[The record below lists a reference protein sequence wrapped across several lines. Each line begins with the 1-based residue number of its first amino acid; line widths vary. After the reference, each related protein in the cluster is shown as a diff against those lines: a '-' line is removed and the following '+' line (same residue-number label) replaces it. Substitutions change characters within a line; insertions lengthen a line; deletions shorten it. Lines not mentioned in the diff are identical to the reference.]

1 MISAETPSDQ
11 LTPDGLN
18 PVAPV
23 CLLGGLGTDGFDE
36 MLSGGV
42 YALVPQSP
50 PARFPVWARLLMSAV
65 ATGRVCHVLLRT
77 DPAEFLSRLES
88 SGWPGATAAW
98 MDETLRIYPMVDG
111 FAKLL
116 FRRDVGE
123 FTQELI
129 HWGVQANDFLLVDA
143 GDELLSLHDL
153 FLATGQ
159 VIKLKTWVRSMQLP
173 VLLNF
178 SLAGAGSGMG
188 SLTSLM
194 DHFSGLAR
202 LHSDEFGTLLTL
214 EYWQSTL
221 GTVAE
226 RTVYLNGQPEQK
238 NQAAEARSAAM
249 APQVA
254 PLFSPPAAPR
264 SAAMPLAL
272 SGGGQVA
279 ATAMASP
286 FSGDAHI
293 LTANLT
299 NDQV

>member
-1 MISAETPSDQ
+1 MISDETPSDH
-11 LTPDGLN
+11 LTPDGPN

-129 HWGVQANDFLLVDA
+129 HWGV
-143 GDELLSLHDL
+143 
-153 FLATGQ
+153 
-159 VIKLKTWVRSMQLP
+159 
-173 VLLNF
+173 
-178 SLAGAGSGMG
+178 
-188 SLTSLM
+188 
-194 DHFSGLAR
+194 
-202 LHSDEFGTLLTL
+202 
-214 EYWQSTL
+214 
-221 GTVAE
+221 
-226 RTVYLNGQPEQK
+226 
-238 NQAAEARSAAM
+238 
-249 APQVA
+249 
-254 PLFSPPAAPR
+254 
-264 SAAMPLAL
+264 
-272 SGGGQVA
+272 
-279 ATAMASP
+279 
-286 FSGDAHI
+286 
-293 LTANLT
+293 
-299 NDQV
+299 